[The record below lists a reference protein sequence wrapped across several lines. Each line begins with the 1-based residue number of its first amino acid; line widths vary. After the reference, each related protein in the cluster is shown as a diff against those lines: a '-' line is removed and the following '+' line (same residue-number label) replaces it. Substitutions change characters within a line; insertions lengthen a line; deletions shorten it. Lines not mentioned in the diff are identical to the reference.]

1 MVLTRSRACVC
12 VDDMVFDIWIGREE
26 ELGRCGLH
34 KCHSCDAACIP
45 SRLDCRRLVKGKTRL
60 KDRVALRVQI
70 EMSGG
75 LALNVSEIPR

>member
-1 MVLTRSRACVC
+1 MC
-12 VDDMVFDIWIGREE
+12 VDDMVSGIWIGREE
-26 ELGRCGLH
+26 EFGRCGLYE
-34 KCHSCDAACIP
+34 CHSCDVASIP

-75 LALNVSEIPR
+75 LALNFVSEIPR